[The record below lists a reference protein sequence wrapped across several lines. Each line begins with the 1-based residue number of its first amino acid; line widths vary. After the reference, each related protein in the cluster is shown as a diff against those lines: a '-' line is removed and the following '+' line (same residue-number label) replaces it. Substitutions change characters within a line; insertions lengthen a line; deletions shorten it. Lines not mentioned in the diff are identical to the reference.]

1 MGKLTKGSRRASWLF
16 KIRPEIHVSVT
27 QVNEGQGRG
36 RECQA
41 EAVVCVKAGKERQAG
56 ETSSVWL
63 ELEQSQGKQ

>member
-1 MGKLTKGSRRASWLF
+1 M
-16 KIRPEIHVSVT
+16 SVA

-56 ETSSVWL
+56 GTSSVWL